1 MLRGEGLKL
10 TADEES
16 FLLNQS
22 GTLLQNKKIVNA
34 INIR

>member
-1 MLRGEGLKL
+1 MLWVKGLKL
-10 TADEES
+10 TTDEES
-16 FLLNQS
+16 FLPNQS